1 MYYKT
6 HIEQSYLNEIQSL
19 VGLQVTSL
27 IISQKNW
34 WSALHYCRQYGMEL
48 LSLETKEE
56 ENNLAKQLKAEK
68 KNGDHGNV
76 LYKV

>member
-1 MYYKT
+1 
-6 HIEQSYLNEIQSL
+6 
-19 VGLQVTSL
+19 
-27 IISQKNW
+27 
-34 WSALHYCRQYGMEL
+34 MEL